1 MNKYHSTYHMIHV
14 NRIIIGISHI
24 IKQQTAVNITPF
36 IKLQI
41 SKFLVIITYK
51 HSTAVLQDRGLG
63 VVELDSIVT

>member
-1 MNKYHSTYHMIHV
+1 MNKYHSTYHMINV

-24 IKQQTAVNITPF
+24 IKQQTAVNITP
-36 IKLQI
+36 LI

>member
-1 MNKYHSTYHMIHV
+1 MIHV

-41 SKFLVIITYK
+41 SKFFVIITYK
-51 HSTAVLQDRGLG
+51 HSTAVLQDRVVC